1 MVMNVHSDAPYLSE
15 AKASS
20 QSCGHFFMGW
30 QPKDGEPF
38 CLNGAFHVSANI
50 LRFVVASAAEAELRA
65 LYHNCQ
71 TGIVFQQT
79 LKAMGHM
86 QPKMPV
92 HCNNATAV
100 GIANNTVKCQHLRLM
115 EMRFFW
121 ISDKV
126 AQDMYALSWHPG
138 KENLA
143 DYQSK
148 QHAGSHH
155 VVVCPWYLHM
165 DNYPPGTPEGLSAQR
180 SESVCWNPP

>member
-1 MVMNVHSDAPYLSE
+1 MVMNIHYDASYLSE
-15 AKASS
+15 AKACS
-20 QSCGHFFMGW
+20 QTCGHFFMGW
-30 QPKDGEPF
+30 QPKDGKPIH
-38 CLNGAFHVSANI
+38 LNGRFHVSANI